1 MLFFS
6 HLIIAAGAL
15 MTSVRHS
22 SRPEPGDFVHF
33 VRQGHRSLSTT
44 RLAFPSTPVT
54 RKISLPVSRMVT
66 PKNIIKWYK
75 RPRTIDG
82 RSQSHP
88 DHHSLYSNATW
99 PDSTSIHERVVLTVN
114 YYDGPK
120 DLAVYDHR
128 RALAIYVDTPNDL
141 ALYDRPSSLPST
153 PGQHTTIGFYWIRP
167 TAFNKPKHPGDF
179 SRNGWMLHKLL
190 SVLTKYIPTGEV
202 MHSITRVSLNVYT
215 LMLLV
220 VLSGML
226 FQGRKRLAES
236 IVRYIYRLTLWG
248 LPAAARTSAH
258 LLFEQVGF
266 STSEQ
271 DCWWTTGE
279 KYMSRKDVLTI
290 VLPHITSNP
299 LPTSARSQSR
309 PTSVRLIN
317 RRRGFLRALE
327 GVERSKRTYDLIE
340 TKAKYAAK
348 WQPSVGTGLGTSCWR
363 A

>member
-82 RSQSHP
+82 RPQSHP

-99 PDSTSIHERVVLTVN
+99 PDSTSIHERVILTVN

-128 RALAIYVDTPNDL
+128 RALAIHVDTPNDL
-141 ALYDRPSSLPST
+141 ALYDRPSSLALYSGPAYYDWLLLDPSLYHIASKT
-153 PGQHTTIGFYWIRP
+153 CAVRLVKP

-190 SVLTKYIPTGEV
+190 SVLTKHIPTGEV

-236 IVRYIYRLTLWG
+236 IEYDTSTGSHCGG
-248 LPAAARTSAH
+248 LPAAARTPAH

-327 GVERSKRTYDLIE
+327 GVERSKRTYDLD
-340 TKAKYAAK
+340 
-348 WQPSVGTGLGTSCWR
+348 
-363 A
+363 

>member
-1 MLFFS
+1 
-6 HLIIAAGAL
+6 
-15 MTSVRHS
+15 
-22 SRPEPGDFVHF
+22 
-33 VRQGHRSLSTT
+33 
-44 RLAFPSTPVT
+44 
-54 RKISLPVSRMVT
+54 MVT

-141 ALYDRPSSLPST
+141 ALYDRPSSVALYSGPAYYDWLLLDPSLYHIASKT
-153 PGQHTTIGFYWIRP
+153 CAVRLVKP

-190 SVLTKYIPTGEV
+190 SVLTKHIPTGE
-202 MHSITRVSLNVYT
+202 
-215 LMLLV
+215 
-220 VLSGML
+220 
-226 FQGRKRLAES
+226 GRKRLAES
-236 IVRYIYRLTLWG
+236 IEYDTSTGSHCGG
-248 LPAAARTSAH
+248 LPAAARTPAH

-327 GVERSKRTYDLIE
+327 GVERSKRTYDLD
-340 TKAKYAAK
+340 
-348 WQPSVGTGLGTSCWR
+348 
-363 A
+363 